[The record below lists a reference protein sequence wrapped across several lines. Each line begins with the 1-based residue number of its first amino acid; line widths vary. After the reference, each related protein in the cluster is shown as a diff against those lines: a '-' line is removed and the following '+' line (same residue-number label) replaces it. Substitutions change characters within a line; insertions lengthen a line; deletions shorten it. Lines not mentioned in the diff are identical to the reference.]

1 MNHYYTYECVC
12 ELQDEMVRLRSEVS
26 AQTAIAHK
34 TQAAL
39 REARREL
46 AHTTMQLKM
55 LTDADW
61 DKAMDA
67 RLLAEARLAAVAR
80 MARNLWANG
89 NRVLAEDL
97 MRTIEEQT

>member
-1 MNHYYTYECVC
+1 MSYQTGV
-12 ELQDEMVRLRSEVS
+12 ELAEARAEIIRLRSEVS
-26 AQTAIAHK
+26 AQTAIAHEAQ
-34 TQAAL
+34 TAL

-61 DKAMDA
+61 DKVMDA

>member
-1 MNHYYTYECVC
+1 MSYQTGV
-12 ELQDEMVRLRSEVS
+12 ELAEARAEIIRLRSEVS
-26 AQTAIAHK
+26 AQTAIAHEA
-34 TQAAL
+34 QAAL

-61 DKAMDA
+61 DKVMDA